1 MVGGYYFCWKCEED
15 VVNPHYVY
23 KLELCVTNGTNDEM
37 TCVVF
42 KEVVVSL
49 LKIYADELVNKS
61 LSEVYFTF
69 PFTIISC

>member
-1 MVGGYYFCWKCEED
+1 ML
-15 VVNPHYVY
+15 YV
-23 KLELCVTNGTNDEM
+23 LELCVTDGANDEM

-42 KEVVVSL
+42 NEVAVSL
-49 LKIYADELVNKS
+49 LKIPADELVNKS